1 MKHLKEWGM
10 LLGISLTTIIVGISI
25 AILIL
30 KLGGNI

>member
-10 LLGISLTTIIVGISI
+10 LLGISLTTIIAGIGI

-30 KLGGNI
+30 KLGGKL